1 MKLGTPEK
9 ISKVLRGFG
18 PEVTLQER
26 RLLRK
31 RAKLIATASTS
42 ISMFICFDIAVLL
55 FQVTGRDDLEFATP
69 TAKIIVGVAVALW
82 LAQQCTFA
90 AMVFARRI
98 KPGEVGDLAKPAAGA
113 AGGGGGGAKHG
124 SGPGQ
129 ELLGRGAGGKRST
142 QVKKHAVLPAE
153 VLRA

>member
-1 MKLGTPEK
+1 MKLGTPEN
-9 ISKVLRGFG
+9 ITKVLRGFG
-18 PEVTLQER
+18 PEVTLRER
-26 RLLRK
+26 RMLRK

-55 FQVTGRDDLEFATP
+55 FQVTGRDDLEFGSP

-82 LAQQCTFA
+82 LAQQITFA

-98 KPGEVGDLAKPAAGA
+98 KPGEVGDLAKPAAGT
-113 AGGGGGGAKHG
+113 AGGGGGGAQHG
-124 SGPGQ
+124 SDPAQ

-153 VLRA
+153 LLRV